1 MKALWVIARH
11 ELIDSIRSRRVLVL
25 MLLYVVGA
33 ALATLVF
40 VNVLQKIERQLVESL
55 GLSAPAGAGSVTA
68 TLWRSDAFKHMLTNL
83 AGDRALAE
91 HLLSIPPLGLFHG
104 WLAFAF
110 GPALVMLTASTRIS
124 EEIHIGS
131 VRYVLYRVPRATW
144 CLGKFVG
151 QAGQM
156 AVALLAGGAGAWL
169 VGWVRM
175 ESFDA
180 AGTAVAMLV
189 FSAKAWVYLLAW
201 LGLAFAVS
209 QACGVPNLALALGFV
224 SLLVLSVLTRVSEH
238 FAGDGW
244 RRAWDVAHVLTPG
257 AHRMGLWWGDAGHMV
272 PAAAFLL
279 TLSAMFLLLGHL
291 RFARRDL

>member
-1 MKALWVIARH
+1 MKGLWTIARH
-11 ELIDSIRSRRVLVL
+11 ELTDSIRSRRVLVL
-25 MLLYVVGA
+25 LLLYVAGA
-33 ALATLVF
+33 VLATLLF

-55 GLSAPAGAGSVTA
+55 GLAAPSGAGGVTA
-68 TLWRSDAFKHMLTNL
+68 TLWRSDAFKRMLTHL

-91 HLLSIPPLGLFHG
+91 RLVSIPPLGLFHG

-144 CLGKFVG
+144 CLGKFIG
-151 QAGQM
+151 QAAQI
-156 AVALLAGGAGAWL
+156 AVALLAGGVAAWA
-169 VGWVRM
+169 VGWARM
-175 ESFDA
+175 EAFDGP
-180 AGTAVAMLV
+180 GTAAAMLV
-189 FSAKAWVYLLAW
+189 FSAKAWIYLLAW

-209 QACGVPNLALALGFV
+209 QSCGVPNLAVALGFV
-224 SLLVLSVLTRVSEH
+224 SLVALSILTRVSER
-238 FAGDGW
+238 FAGEGW
-244 RRAWDVAHVLTPG
+244 RRAWDAVHVLTPG

-279 TLSAMFLLLGHL
+279 AMSAAFLLLGHL